1 MHRKQI
7 GFSGWGLVVAG
18 IGMSSINHR
27 GSMWFFGQQVN
38 RANVARRVKQ
48 FKLSWVEKGQDSVQ
62 VGLAR
67 GMLKF
72 KLMLCLHRCLH
83 PATYS
88 RVFDALLMYY
98 ALLLKHT
105 KLFWVVQGIK
115 VELKF
120 KLVACLHWCLEPAAH
135 S

>member
-7 GFSGWGLVVAG
+7 GFSGWGLVVTG

-72 KLMLCLHRCLH
+72 KFVPCQHRCL
-83 PATYS
+83 
-88 RVFDALLMYY
+88 
-98 ALLLKHT
+98 
-105 KLFWVVQGIK
+105 
-115 VELKF
+115 EL
-120 KLVACLHWCLEPAAH
+120 AAY
-135 S
+135 